1 MTFRLFLFALVTL
14 PGVLVAQN
22 ATITG
27 RVVDGESGSPLR
39 SAVVK
44 LSNVADT
51 SKGMTALTSQ
61 DGTFKFISV
70 EMKIWRFD
78 VSHLGF
84 ERYTRVIRID
94 KPAVSLGDVM
104 LKESVIALGE
114 VEVKGKA
121 APAVQKGDTT
131 EFNATAFQ
139 TNRDASAE
147 DLVAKMPGVTVEGG
161 TVKAQGEDV
170 QRVLVDGRAFFG
182 TDPTLALRNL
192 PADAIDKIQ
201 IFDRLSDQAEFTGF
215 DDGQRV
221 RTMNIVTRP
230 ERRNGTFGRTYAGY
244 GNDTR
249 YQTGG
254 NVNIFSGDTRFS
266 IIGLSNNVNQQNFS
280 IQDLLGAVG
289 GSGGGGGRRMF
300 MMGGRSGGGGGGW
313 GGGRGG
319 FGGGSIGNFLV
330 GQQNGIAKT
339 HSIGTNYSDKF
350 GNALSISGS
359 YFFNFTNPRND
370 QRINRQYLAS
380 GDSSTLYNEVGT
392 SNTKNYNHRFDSRIE
407 YTIDSSHSLIV
418 QPQLYFQSN
427 DAANAQAGLTTLAG
441 TSQWLNRALF
451 DNSSSTSGNNIS
463 TRLTYRYRFD
473 TPGRTL
479 SLEVRGE
486 LNDKDGSGR
495 QQSLVEY
502 AGNTAMNDTLDQRSS
517 LATDGASLSTRL
529 VYTEPFTE
537 RGMLQFT
544 YNPSFSRSS
553 SDNRRFDFDPGNG
566 TYSVPVPSLS
576 NKFDNTYN
584 TQNAGVGFRKQID
597 GSNLM
602 IDLALQRASLGGEQE
617 YPAVSRVAKTFYN
630 VLPSATLDTK
640 LDEGKS
646 LRIFYRTSTRA
657 PSISQ
662 LQNVV
667 DNTNPLQLSTGNPD
681 LKQSFTHTVFSRYS
695 STNPSEGESLF
706 LLLSVQY
713 ATDQI
718 TNYTFTALRDT
729 TVAGIRLSRGT
740 QLTYP
745 VNLDGYWSARS
756 FGTFGFPVGLL
767 SSNLNLNGGVNFSR
781 TPGLV
786 NGVTS
791 FANSYALSAGSV
803 LSSNISQDIDFT
815 LSYSGSYTISRYS
828 LQPELNNNYYNH
840 NATVRMNLGF
850 LDGFVFRGD
859 VTHTR
864 YTGLGGGYDI
874 STVLLNGSL
883 ARKFFENERGELRFS
898 ISDILNQ
905 NKSVGRNVTESYIE
919 DSENRVLGRY
929 FMVTFTYTLR

>member
-1 MTFRLFLFALVTL
+1 MASKLLFLILFAL
-14 PGVLVAQN
+14 PGVLLAQN
-22 ATITG
+22 SAVTG
-27 RVVDGESGSPLR
+27 RVLDGVSGSPLR
-39 SAVVK
+39 AAVVK

-51 SKGMTALTSQ
+51 SKGVTVLTNV
-61 DGTFKFISV
+61 DGTFRFSSV
-70 EMKIWRFD
+70 EMKIWRLD
-78 VSHLGF
+78 ISYLGF
-84 ERYTRVIRID
+84 ERHTRVVRID
-94 KPAVSLGDVM
+94 KPALSLGDIV

-139 TNRDASAE
+139 TYRDASAE

-182 TDPTLALRNL
+182 NDPTLALRNL

-201 IFDRLSDQAEFTGF
+201 VFDRLSDQAEFTGF

-230 ERRNGTFGRTYAGY
+230 ERRNGTFGKTYAGY

-254 NVNIFSGDTRFS
+254 NVNIFSGDTRLS
-266 IIGLSNNVNQQNFS
+266 VIGLSNNVNQQNFS
-280 IQDLLGAVG
+280 MQDLLGVVG
-289 GSGGGGGRRMF
+289 GGSGGGGRRMF
-300 MMGGRSGGGGGGW
+300 MMGGRSGGGGW

-330 GQQNGIAKT
+330 GQQNGVAKT
-339 HSIGTNYSDKF
+339 HSIGANYSDKF

-359 YFFNFTNPRND
+359 YFFNFTNPQNE
-370 QRINRQYLAS
+370 QRISRQYLAS
-380 GDSSTLYNEVGT
+380 GDSSTLYNEIG
-392 SNTKNYNHRFDSRIE
+392 SSSTKNYNHRFDSRIE
-407 YTIDSSHSLIV
+407 YTIDSSQSLIV
-418 QPQLYFQSN
+418 QPQVYFQNN
-427 DAANAQAGLTTLAG
+427 DAANAQAGLTTLDG
-441 TSQWLNRALF
+441 TSQWLNRARF

-463 TRLTYRYRFD
+463 TRLTYRYRFG

-486 LNDKDGSGR
+486 LNDKDGTGR

-517 LATDGASLSTRL
+517 LATDGVSLSTRL
-529 VYTEPFTE
+529 VYTEPVTE

-544 YNPSFSRSS
+544 YNPSFSRNS
-553 SDNRRFDFDPGNG
+553 SDNRRFDFDPVSGK
-566 TYSVPVPSLS
+566 YALPVPTLS
-576 NKFDNTYN
+576 NKFDNIYN
-584 TQNAGVGFRKQID
+584 TQNAGIGFRTQVD

-602 IDLALQRASLGGEQE
+602 IDLALQRASLKGEQE
-617 YPAVSRVAKTFYN
+617 YPSVSQVRKTFYN
-630 VLPSATLDTK
+630 VLPSATFDTK
-640 LDEGKS
+640 LDEGKN
-646 LRIFYRTSTRA
+646 LRVFYRTSTRA

-667 DNTNPLQLSTGNPD
+667 DNTNPLQLSSGNPD

-695 STNPSEGESLF
+695 STNPSAGESLF

-729 TVAGIRLSRGT
+729 TVAGIRLNRGT

-745 VNLDGYWSARS
+745 VNLDGYWSIRS
-756 FGTFGFPVGLL
+756 FGTYGFPVGLL
-767 SSNLNLNGGVNFSR
+767 SSNLNLNGGLNFTR

-786 NGVTS
+786 NGASSVTD
-791 FANSYALSAGSV
+791 SYALSGGAV

-815 LSYSGSYTISRYS
+815 LSYSGSYTISRYT

-840 NATVRMNLGF
+840 NAAARINLGF

-864 YTGLGGGYDI
+864 YTGLSGGYDI

-898 ISDILNQ
+898 VTDILNQ
-905 NKSVGRNVTESYIE
+905 NKSVGRSITESYIE

-929 FMVTFTYTLR
+929 YMLTFTYTLR